1 MVGASVSG
9 ASGARAS
16 ATGASVEVDA
26 VTGGSVAGADSE
38 DGGTS
43 EVILT
48 GELEGWADSEISGSG
63 EACLVITVKLVAGI
77 TGDSVGVYSVSLA
90 ESEAGTLLDS
100 SSSSDSPSESA

>member
-9 ASGARAS
+9 TSGARTS
-16 ATGASVEVDA
+16 VTGASVEVDA
-26 VTGGSVAGADSE
+26 VTEGSVDGADSE

-63 EACLVITVKLVAGI
+63 EACLVMIGRAHV
-77 TGDSVGVYSVSLA
+77 
-90 ESEAGTLLDS
+90 
-100 SSSSDSPSESA
+100 

>member
-26 VTGGSVAGADSE
+26 VTGGFVAGADSE

-48 GELEGWADSEISGSG
+48 GELEGWADSGISGSG
-63 EACLVITVKLVAGI
+63 EAWMKEITRLHVRGI
-77 TGDSVGVYSVSLA
+77 KWRTR
-90 ESEAGTLLDS
+90 T
-100 SSSSDSPSESA
+100 